1 MKLPGR
7 RPAAASTR
15 SKPGLLRR
23 LRRDGVLIPLLILGT
38 AIAVAILADFLPLPD
53 PRRSDLTATLLPPF
67 QSAAHPLGTDPI
79 GRDTLSR
86 LVYGA
91 RISLSVGFASV
102 AIAMVFGSFVGL
114 IAGYFGGWPDTIL
127 MRLGDIQLS
136 LPSFILALTIMSM
149 FGPGIPNV
157 IIALSVAGWVRYA
170 RVVRSNVLPL
180 HSAEYVESARSLGCS
195 SFRVMWRHILPNVQ
209 SPVIVLATLG
219 VGANIIAESS
229 LSFLGLGIDPQNPSW
244 GGMLA
249 NGRAYLETAWWVAA
263 LPGLAISLTVLAT
276 NLLGDWLRDA
286 LDPRTQMRRAP
297 GKETESLESLEAALT
312 P

>member
-1 MKLPGR
+1 MRSR
-7 RPAAASTR
+7 R
-15 SKPGLLRR
+15 GLLRR

-38 AIAVAILADFLPLPD
+38 AVAVAILADFLPLPD
-53 PRRSDLTATLLPPF
+53 PRTSDLTATLLPPF
-67 QSAAHPLGTDPI
+67 SSASHPLGTDPI

-86 LVYGA
+86 LVYGT

-127 MRLGDIQLS
+127 MRLGDVQLS
-136 LPSFILALTIMSM
+136 LPSFILALTIMSR

-249 NGRAYLETAWWVAA
+249 NGRSYLETAWWVAA

-286 LDPRTQMRRAP
+286 LDPRTQTGRTAT
-297 GKETESLESLEAALT
+297 KETETLESLEAELT